1 MPTIPS
7 TLRHHSLR
15 ILLLFVFVLSLK
27 ARCLAGEPAHWPQWR
42 GQDGEGISLEKDL
55 PGEWKPDKNI
65 QWKVSIAGR
74 GHSSPIVWGNRI
86 FVTTAVEGEQLPQ
99 PTAVKHMIDKEE
111 FKHPDWVGSDRRYTM
126 KVLCLDGDSGKIL
139 WEANAY
145 EGTVFDH
152 RHRKSSY
159 ASPTPVTD
167 GENVYVY
174 FGSEGV
180 YAYSFNGNLIW
191 KSSLGGIRTIGMGVG
206 TSPVLFENL
215 LIVQVDEDE
224 GEKSFLVA
232 LNKNDGHEVW
242 RTPRKVQVSWSTPL
256 IVNTEKRPELITS
269 GSESHCFLQSCNGKG
284 ILALQRTGEQCRP
297 FPGCREGYCCF
308 IRRVS
313 RKKGESDPVGRNW
326 RSHRNCQYSLGIQQ
340 RDSLR
345 RLPHCL
351 WRLCLPY
358 FRQRNFDLFR
368 IENWTGDVRQRTRS
382 SPGNLHVI
390 TRRV

>member
-1 MPTIPS
+1 MFVA
-7 TLRHHSLR
+7 
-15 ILLLFVFVLSLK
+15 LLEC
-27 ARCLAGEPAHWPQWR
+27 RCLAGESVHWPQWR
-42 GQDGEGISLEKDL
+42 GQDGEGISLQKDL
-55 PGEWKPDKNI
+55 PGEWRPDKNI
-65 QWKVSIAGR
+65 QWKVSLAGR

-126 KVLCLDGDSGKIL
+126 KVLCLDRDNGKIL

-167 GENVYVY
+167 GEKVYVY

-232 LNKNDGHEVW
+232 LNKMTGTKSGEHQGKFKSVG
-242 RTPRKVQVSWSTPL
+242 QPL
-256 IVNTEKRPELITS
+256 
-269 GSESHCFLQSCNGKG
+269 
-284 ILALQRTGEQCRP
+284 
-297 FPGCREGYCCF
+297 
-308 IRRVS
+308 
-313 RKKGESDPVGRNW
+313 
-326 RSHRNCQYSLGIQQ
+326 
-340 RDSLR
+340 
-345 RLPHCL
+345 
-351 WRLCLPY
+351 
-358 FRQRNFDLFR
+358 
-368 IENWTGDVRQRTRS
+368 
-382 SPGNLHVI
+382 
-390 TRRV
+390 